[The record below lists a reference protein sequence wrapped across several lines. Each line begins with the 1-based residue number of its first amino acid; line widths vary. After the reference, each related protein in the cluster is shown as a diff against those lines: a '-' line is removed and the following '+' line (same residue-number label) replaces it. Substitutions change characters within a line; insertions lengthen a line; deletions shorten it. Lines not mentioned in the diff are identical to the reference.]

1 MKTNCSMTK
10 HHTFLKFVA
19 ILNLLTMII
28 SLFSLVPV
36 YADAEE
42 GETSADFIMTGEY
55 LNVTAADVIEKGTFA
70 YDESQFIRGPVLV
83 APNTDGTP
91 MYVGQFFNH
100 SGKGDSYT
108 FTVDFG
114 NHQVDRLGFL
124 YGGGGCTMT
133 LEVYNGDTLVGSQS
147 AGASGFINGESYN
160 NAPECILTFNTFLTG
175 FCTLTIV
182 NAENN
187 AAWPGTDYGYFVF
200 YQEGAEKGGYRKQ
213 QLALEKEND
222 KINNTWEDVNFE
234 PSCTFEV
241 KGRETVVG
249 AADILKQ
256 EDSVYRKPT
265 MFDAAGH
272 DVASNTAEDEAYDG
286 KFFIHAGMGDRFFFC
301 LDLGNYEAEAMGF
314 LQYGASLTPTVFELY
329 ADGKLLGTGSANG
342 GNGWELEDYM
352 DATYNEIIFPE
363 KLHGVVEIEIRII
376 SSSPSWPAN
385 NIGYFTFYSNK
396 NQNDVGD
403 TSPESDSDTEPTT
416 EVTTDSATE
425 LITGVETDPVTHPDE
440 ETQADTNTLIP
451 EDSATASDTSEG
463 ETASGCRGTIAGAGG
478 MITLFVS
485 VLAALTLRR
494 KKESY
499 DA

>member
-1 MKTNCSMTK
+1 MKTNCSMIK
-10 HHTFLKFVA
+10 HHTFLKVVA
-19 ILNLLTMII
+19 AINLLAVII
-28 SLFSLVPV
+28 LLFTLVPV
-36 YADAEE
+36 YADAEADQ
-42 GETSADFIMTGEY
+42 TSANFVMTGEY
-55 LNVTAADVIEKGTFA
+55 LNITAADVIEKGTFA

-83 APNTDGTP
+83 APNADGTP

-147 AGASGFINGESYN
+147 AGASGYINGESYR
-160 NAPECILTFNTFLTG
+160 NAPECIISFSTPLTG

-187 AAWPGTDYGYFVF
+187 TAWPGTDYGYFVF
-200 YQEGAEKGGYRKQ
+200 YQEGAKVGGYREQ

-222 KINNTWEDVNFE
+222 KINNTWDDVNFE
-234 PSCTFEV
+234 PSWTFEV
-241 KGRETVVG
+241 EGRETVIG
-249 AADILKQ
+249 ASDILQQ

-265 MFDAAGH
+265 MFNAAGH
-272 DVASNTAEDEAYDG
+272 DVASNTAEDKAYDG

-301 LDLGNYEAEAMGF
+301 LDLDNYEAEAMGF
-314 LQYGASLTPTVFELY
+314 LQYGASSTPTVFELY

-363 KLHGVVEIEIRII
+363 RLHGVVEIEIRIVF
-376 SSSPSWPAN
+376 SSPSWPAN
-385 NIGYFTFYSNK
+385 NIGYFTFYSK
-396 NQNDVGD
+396 EIQDGESD
-403 TSPESDSDTEPTT
+403 TSSESDSNTEQTT
-416 EVTTDSATE
+416 EVITDSVTE
-425 LITGVETDPVTHPDE
+425 PITGAETDPVTNPDE
-440 ETQADTNTLIP
+440 ETQVDTNTP
-451 EDSATASDTSEG
+451 TSEESVTASDTSEG
-463 ETASGCRGTIAGAGG
+463 ETASGCRGAIAGSAG
-478 MITLFVS
+478 MITLCGS
-485 VLAALTLRR
+485 VLATLILRR
-494 KKESY
+494 KKEFY